1 METRDRLR
9 KIHLDFHNSPLIPD
23 VGSEF
28 EADRFADDLSRAAV
42 NYVVCFAKCHHGMC
56 YYNARQGRRHPSLT
70 FDLLRAQ
77 IEACHKRDIAVSA
90 YLSVVWEEEAA
101 RLHPEWQQLGPDG
114 TPRHKI
120 PGDRWAT
127 VCLNSP
133 YIEEMLLPQV
143 REVTENYEVDGL
155 WFDMIHLDDNACYCR
170 WCREKIKAMGLSY
183 ASEEDA
189 FKFTAASVYGFL
201 DKCSS
206 LIRSLKPGV
215 DIEYNSQVRL
225 NPRGGLPHITGFE
238 IECTPSER
246 GYLYFPMFV
255 RHARTFGLPVRG
267 VTPRFHR
274 IWADFG
280 SVKNETQL
288 RWETS
293 TMLANGAGCSVGDQL
308 HPRGTLDPL
317 VYRRIGSAFEA
328 VKECEEWCLGSVPIT
343 EAAILVDDD
352 WTDFG
357 IAKASDAVWG
367 ATRMLVESQVQFNL
381 IDRAADFSPSRLL
394 ILADNRRLDEGTIG
408 KLNAF
413 VKTGGA
419 VLAVGDGG
427 WAERDGRF
435 ALEALPLIDHG
446 LTETTA
452 NYIRLAES
460 FRGAVE
466 PFDYVIRYAFRQVIA
481 GAGCDS
487 LAQTIL
493 PYFERTPEHFTS
505 HHQSPPDRPGLY
517 PALIRKGRL
526 MYCAAP
532 LFAAYHRDGDTH
544 CRQIFARCL
553 ETLLSDRLISVGL
566 RPMLEVGLMR
576 QGGRQVVH
584 LVNYAAT
591 KRGLAPETIE
601 AIPPLF
607 GIPLRV
613 RMPVAPTKVY
623 LVPDRRDVPFE
634 YIGGTVRCEIPRL
647 DVQALLVI
655 ETEVP

>member
-1 METRDRLR
+1 MQTRDRLR

-23 VGSEF
+23 IGKEF
-28 EADRFADDLSRAAV
+28 DADRFADDLARASV

-56 YYNARQGRRHPSLT
+56 YYNARQGQRHPSLT

-101 RLHPEWQQLGPDG
+101 RRYPEWRQLGPDG

-120 PGDRWAT
+120 PGQSWAT

-143 REVTENYEVDGL
+143 REVAENYDVEGL
-155 WFDMIHLDDNACYCR
+155 WFDMIHLDENACYCR
-170 WCREKIKAMGLSY
+170 GCREKIRAMGLSY
-183 ASEEDA
+183 DTEEER
-189 FKFTAASVYGFL
+189 FKFTAASVYAFL

-206 LIRSLKPGV
+206 LIRSIKPDV
-215 DIEYNSQVRL
+215 EIEYNSQVRM
-225 NPRGGLPHITGFE
+225 NPRGALKHITGFE

-280 SVKNETQL
+280 SVKSETQFL
-288 RWETS
+288 WETA
-293 TMLANGAGCSVGDQL
+293 TFLANGAGCSIGDQM
-308 HPRGTLDPL
+308 HPRGVLDPL
-317 VYRRIGSAFEA
+317 VYGRIGAAFEA
-328 VKECEEWCLGSVPIT
+328 VKAREEWCLAATPLV

-367 ATRMLVESQVQFNL
+367 ATRMLVECQVQFNL
-381 IDRAADFSPSRLL
+381 IDRAADFTPYRLL
-394 ILADNRRLDEGTIG
+394 ILPDNRLLDEPTIT

-413 VKTGGA
+413 IRNGGA
-419 VLAVGDGG
+419 IVAAADGG
-427 WAERDGRF
+427 WAQADGRF
-435 ALEALPLIDHG
+435 SLEALPLSERG
-446 LTETTA
+446 QTSTSA
-452 NYIRLAES
+452 NYIRLAEA
-460 FRGAVE
+460 FRGAVD
-466 PFDYVIRYAFRQVIA
+466 PFDYVVRYRFRQVEP
-481 GAGCDS
+481 GPGCEV
-487 LAQTIL
+487 LAQTVL

-505 HHQSPPDRPGLY
+505 HHQAPPDQPGAY
-517 PALIRKGRL
+517 PALIRKDRVI
-526 MYCAAP
+526 YCAAP

-553 ETLLSDRLISVGL
+553 ETLLPDRLLSLGP
-566 RPMLEVGLMR
+566 RPMIEAGVLQ
-576 QGGRQVVH
+576 QGTRTVVH
-584 LVNYAAT
+584 LVNYAAS
-591 KRGLAPETIE
+591 KHGAAPETIE

-607 GIPLRV
+607 KIPLRCRV
-613 RMPVAPTKVY
+613 PRKPARVY
-623 LVPDRRDVPFE
+623 LAPDRSELAFE
-634 YIGGTVRCEIPRL
+634 YFGGSVRCEVPRL
-647 DVQALLVI
+647 DVHALLVI
-655 ETEVP
+655 EPEAE